1 MIKNICVIAVVGVAA
16 WLGYYLAV
24 LTSVLY
30 PHEVYSELGAGS
42 EVIRLHVLANSD
54 TAYDQKLKLKVRDAL
69 LRELGDDLA
78 ACQSRRQAEAYL
90 LSHRQRLEQVAGEV
104 IAASGFSYPVRI
116 QFGDFAFPA
125 KAYGS
130 MVLPAGDY
138 TAVRVLIGQADGK
151 NWWCVLYPPLCLLDL
166 TRTAAND
173 TTETGEPEPEKTNI
187 VLKWKIAE
195 LVGWN

>member
-1 MIKNICVIAVVGVAA
+1 MIKNICVIAIVGVAA

-24 LTSVLY
+24 LTSVY

-78 ACQSRRQAEAYL
+78 TCQSRRQAEAYL

-173 TTETGEPEPEKTNI
+173 TTETGEQEPEKTNI